1 MSVRALLLAA
11 MLGAVMG
18 DVDYALLR
26 DVPMASG
33 TLQYLDSNESTWTVY
48 DSLNRW
54 TLPGMIPGDL
64 ISDLQAANIIP
75 DPNFGLTFLE
85 SSLWD
90 GCSLTYQTQ
99 FLLSPAMAASVSSGT
114 SEVLLV
120 FDSLKLVA
128 DISLNVS

>member
-1 MSVRALLLAA
+1 
-11 MLGAVMG
+11 MG

-54 TLPGMIPGDL
+54 TLPGMVPGDL

-75 DPNFGLTFLE
+75 DPNFGLYISGVLAMGRLLLDVPDAVHAFTC
-85 SSLWD
+85 D
-90 GCSLTYQTQ
+90 GCV
-99 FLLSPAMAASVSSGT
+99 SVFWY
-114 SEVLLV
+114 E
-120 FDSLKLVA
+120 
-128 DISLNVS
+128 